1 MAALVLV
8 VLEVVVWLFRG
19 SVDGS
24 MSLTVVLYLLV
35 FYLFIFCRFGICF
48 LCRFGVLRQF
58 EFGLIHGCV
67 SN

>member
-8 VLEVVVWLFRG
+8 VLEVVVWLFCG

-35 FYLFIFCRFGICF
+35 FYLFIFVNLVFVFFADLGF
-48 LCRFGVLRQF
+48 
-58 EFGLIHGCV
+58 
-67 SN
+67 

>member
-35 FYLFIFCRFGICF
+35 FYFFFFLQIWYLFSLQIWG
-48 LCRFGVLRQF
+48 F
-58 EFGLIHGCV
+58 EAI
-67 SN
+67 